1 MLTGSKTLDYFLFM
15 AKVLEEMQR
24 ITITNVPLPVL
35 EAIKELA
42 ENERRPVSNFLRQ
55 HLERIVAE
63 YKAKEALA
71 RR

>member
-1 MLTGSKTLDYFLFM
+1 MPKLSDDAQT
-15 AKVLEEMQR
+15 V
-24 ITITNVPLPVL
+24 TISNVPTALL

-42 ENERRPVSNFLRQ
+42 EEERRPVSNFLRQ